1 MKHSIII
8 ASTAAFILT
17 ACSQQTFVLD
27 SQYTPNNGDLYF
39 SDEVFH
45 NPKGA
50 KLVQHEHFFL
60 SGIGQGQ
67 AVNATKVCGSASR
80 VAKVEVK
87 QNVLQSILALV
98 TFGIYTPREASVYCR

>member
-1 MKHSIII
+1 MKHTIIM
-8 ASTAAFILT
+8 ASTAAFMLT
-17 ACSQQTFVLD
+17 ACAQQSFVLD
-27 SQYTPNNGDLYF
+27 NTGVKNNGELYF

-50 KLVQHEHFFL
+50 KLVKHEHFFL

-67 AVNATKVCGSASR
+67 AINATKVCGSVTR

-87 QNVLQSILALV
+87 QNVLQSLLSLV
-98 TFGIYTPREASVYCR
+98 TLGIYTPREATVYCR